1 MADLTALKEKRK
13 EYVKAQAERI
23 ANYMVNKGLMT
34 DTEATCGS
42 SNWDTE
48 LHNAMSEIARELL
61 AMGIRTT
68 SKVNFGV
75 TDWTFTIAIN

>member
-1 MADLTALKEKRK
+1 MADLTVLIEKRK
-13 EYVKAQAERI
+13 AYIKAQAERI
-23 ANYMVNKGLMT
+23 ANYMVNKGIMT

-48 LHNAMSEIARELL
+48 LHNAMPDIAKELS

-75 TDWTFTIAIN
+75 TDWTFTVKV